1 MKRTVEYVKKIAG
14 FWRILIKKRMVY
26 YYSQNLDSYK
36 ILHNGGQGAV
46 FLYKMKAQSSYRK
59 AC

>member
-1 MKRTVEYVKKIAG
+1 MKRTVENVKKIAG
-14 FWRILIKKRMVY
+14 FWRTLIKKRMVY

-36 ILHNGGQGAV
+36 ILHNGGQGIV

>member
-1 MKRTVEYVKKIAG
+1 MSKNWWFLEDID
-14 FWRILIKKRMVY
+14 KKRIVF